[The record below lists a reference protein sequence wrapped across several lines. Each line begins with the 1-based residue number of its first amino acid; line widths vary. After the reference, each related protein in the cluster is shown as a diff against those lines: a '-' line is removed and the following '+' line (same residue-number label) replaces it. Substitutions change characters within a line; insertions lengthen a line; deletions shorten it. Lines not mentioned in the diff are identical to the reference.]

1 MLHSVAVP
9 LIDDFAMFEFGV
21 VCEVFGLDRSY
32 ANLPPFDFRV
42 CGIEPGVPL
51 SNPTGASIIPPFG
64 LEAMEDADLIAVP
77 AARIRDDYPEELLDA
92 LRRADARGALL
103 LSVCSGAFVLG
114 AAGLLDGREVTTHWR
129 YADALARRFPKAH
142 VDPDVLYVDAGN
154 LITSAGTS
162 AGVDASLYL
171 VRRELGSAFANT
183 IARNMVVPPQ
193 RDGGQRQY
201 IEHPV
206 PETAGDTFSE
216 LLDYLTDNLDEP
228 HTVNALA
235 KRSLM
240 STRSFARRFV
250 AETGVAP
257 MQWLTR
263 QRILHA
269 RLLLETT
276 ELPIDEVARQCGFS
290 SATLFRHHFA
300 QEVGVAPTQYRKTF
314 ACDPV
319 PEAVFAS

>member
-9 LIDDFAMFEFGV
+9 LIDDMAMFEFGV

-32 ANLPPFDFRV
+32 AGLPPFDFRV

-51 SNPTGASIIPPFG
+51 GTTTGVALIPPFG

-77 AARIRDDYPEELLDA
+77 AARIRDDYPEELLEA

-114 AAGLLDGREVTTHWR
+114 AAGLLDGRDVTTHWR
-129 YADALARRFPKAH
+129 YADALARRFPQAR
-142 VDPDVLYVDAGN
+142 VNPDVLFVDDGN

-162 AGVDASLYL
+162 AGIDASLHL
-171 VRRELGSAFANT
+171 VRRELGSAYANT

-193 RDGGQRQY
+193 RDGGQRQF
-201 IEHPV
+201 IERPIS
-206 PETAGDTFSE
+206 ECTDDTFSE
-216 LLDYLTDNLDEP
+216 LLDDLAERLDEP
-228 HTVNALA
+228 HTVSGLA
-235 KRSLM
+235 TRVHM
-240 STRSFARRFV
+240 STRSFSRRFV
-250 AETGVAP
+250 AETGVSP

-276 ELPIDEVARQCGFS
+276 DLTIDEIAVRCGFG
-290 SATLFRHHFA
+290 SATLFRHHFD
-300 QEVGVAPTQYRKTF
+300 QEVGVAPTRYRRSY
-314 ACDPV
+314 
-319 PEAVFAS
+319 ASTPQTV

>member
-1 MLHSVAVP
+1 MLQSVAVP

-32 ANLPPFDFRV
+32 AGLTPFDFRV

-51 SNPTGASIIPPFG
+51 GNTTGAALIPPFG

-77 AARIRDDYPEELLDA
+77 AARIRDDYPEELLEA
-92 LRRADARGALL
+92 LRRADARGATL
-103 LSVCSGAFVLG
+103 LSVCSGAFLLG
-114 AAGLLDGREVTTHWR
+114 AAGLLDGRDCTTHWR
-129 YADALARRFPKAH
+129 FADELARRFPKAR
-142 VDPDVLYVDAGN
+142 VNPDVLFVDDGN
-154 LITSAGTS
+154 LISSAGTS
-162 AGVDASLYL
+162 AGIDASLHL

-201 IEHPV
+201 IERPV
-206 PETAGDTFSE
+206 SDCTDDTFSE
-216 LLDYLTDNLDEP
+216 LIDDLAQHLDET
-228 HTVNALA
+228 HTVSGLA
-235 KRSLM
+235 SRVHM
-240 STRSFARRFV
+240 STRSFSRRFV
-250 AETGVAP
+250 AETGVSP

-276 ELPIDEVARQCGFS
+276 DLSIDEVAVRCGFA
-290 SATLFRHHFA
+290 SATLFRHHFD
-300 QEVGVAPTQYRKTF
+300 QEVGVPPTRYRRSF
-314 ACDPV
+314 ATV
-319 PEAVFAS
+319 PQPA